1 MRVMRYSLAHRL
13 LCVVRL
19 YEFHH
24 ESLGCCCCTGA
35 TPERPV
41 SWLPYCYIMVKL
53 WLLLPLLHQPGERL
67 HYGRRASQGRIHIP
81 MVPPASFQSL
91 SLSLAYAGF
100 GEQCRQ
106 CEQQNNWHHEKDQ
119 WYILIYQ
126 MIFAERAKTIQQG
139 KDSLFNKWC
148 QEIWTSLCIRMK
160 LDPSVTLRNSKL
172 IKDLKPKT

>member
-139 KDSLFNKWC
+139 KDGLFNKWC
-148 QEIWTSLCIRMK
+148 SENWIPTCNRMK
-160 LDPSVTLRNSKL
+160 LYPSVQFSHSLT
-172 IKDLKPKT
+172 